1 MERPTF
7 GHMNMVMLA
16 VLASLVVMSTHMFGP
31 AHAQSDE
38 LAVMTEDKISI
49 TAVFGA
55 LHNWEVRHNK
65 CVREGGDPGEC
76 YAAARKE
83 FFKDLNIYPPK
94 TLTEEIEEEVTGQHF
109 EDFGLPEQDI
119 AMLFLEAW
127 GRAFD
132 IHGGDRELL
141 NTQIQISFMQ
151 HDLMCEVLGF
161 EPECGVL
168 GSTGEPPV
176 NQILIS
182 NMVQLDTPYGR
193 SIVLHEMVH
202 LLQNLVRG
210 WPESCEDFNKNE
222 LEARQIQSETLRQAG
237 FPQHADMVIRT
248 YRPFTC
254 I

>member
-1 MERPTF
+1 
-7 GHMNMVMLA
+7 MNTRHENA
-16 VLASLVVMSTHMFGP
+16 VVSGVIFSITVACFFAVAQWAM
-31 AHAQSDE
+31 AQSDE

-76 YAAARKE
+76 YAAARKG
-83 FFKDLNIYPPK
+83 FFKDLNLYPPK
-94 TLTEEIEEEVTGQHF
+94 TLTEEIEQEVQKFEE
-109 EDFGLPEQDI
+109 FGMPDNEI

-127 GRAFD
+127 GRTYH
-132 IHGGDRELL
+132 IHKGDRELL
-141 NTQIQISFMQ
+141 NTRISISFVQ
-151 HDLMCEVLGF
+151 HDIMCEALGM
-161 EPECGVL
+161 EAGCGIL
-168 GSTGEPPV
+168 GSTGAPPV

-182 NMVQLDTPYGR
+182 SMVQLDTPYGR

-210 WPESCEDFNKNE
+210 WPESCEDFNANE
-222 LEARQIQSETLRQAG
+222 LEARKVQSETLKQAG
-237 FPQHADMVIRT
+237 LAREADFVLRT
-248 YRPFTC
+248 YRPYTC